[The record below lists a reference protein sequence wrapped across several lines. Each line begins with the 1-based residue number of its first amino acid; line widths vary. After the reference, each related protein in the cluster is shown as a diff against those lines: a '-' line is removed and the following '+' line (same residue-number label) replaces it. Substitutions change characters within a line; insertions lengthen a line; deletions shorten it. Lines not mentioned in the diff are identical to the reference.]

1 MVINLIFRNDL
12 NFKTEFLI
20 ERPPRSAV
28 LPAKRSVRQWR
39 EPRRK
44 KPSGTVNTRN
54 TSSTNKSHKRNAI
67 IFASRSST
75 VVKLSTAEKARR
87 TPKPAECNL
96 LNFRKKIAGR

>member
-12 NFKTEFLI
+12 NFKTEFLS

-75 VVKLSTAEKARR
+75 VREALNGGKGKADAK
-87 TPKPAECNL
+87 T
-96 LNFRKKIAGR
+96 GRM